1 MKVCILLGILY
12 SMPTII
18 STRNETFKFT
28 DTDSSSY
35 YVVNI
40 TVQELEYSNGQHYFD
55 ISYECIFIGIP
66 DSHDNSR
73 AHPFFGSQVDDFMK
87 YKGDIIVKNRLTSI
101 MVDYLLMDNE
111 QLALETEHTT
121 PQRYRQNIMWSIAHY
136 FWD

>member
-1 MKVCILLGILY
+1 LKVCILLGIPY

-18 STRNETFKFT
+18 LTRNETFKFT

-40 TVQELEYSNGQHYFD
+40 MVQELEYSIGQRYYD
-55 ISYECIFIGIP
+55 ISYDFIFIAVP

-87 YKGDIIVKNRLTSI
+87 YNGDIIVKNRLSSI

-111 QLALETEHTT
+111 QLSLESGHTT